1 MLNQTFVKTC
11 TYATCSVEEYGQM
24 NYVPTLAGNALFL
37 GLFGLA
43 LLCQCLLGIRY
54 RTWGYLFGMFGGLVL
69 EILGYIGR
77 VQLHYNVFS
86 QNKFVNYVIG
96 TSIGPAFFS
105 ASIYLCLARIISVFG
120 TDLSPLKPR
129 TITCVFIF
137 CDFISILLQSL
148 GGSITASADTWDN
161 HQLGIHI
168 MIAGLASQV
177 ASMTVYVSL
186 CLRFA
191 WNVWKDP
198 SKRNPNSEDLRES
211 LKFRAFLY
219 GEPTFIPLTTTATTT
234 RRI

>member
-1 MLNQTFVKTC
+1 MLNQTFVETC
-11 TYATCSVEEYGQM
+11 TYATCSVKEYGQM
-24 NYVPTLAGNALFL
+24 SYIPTLAGNAFFL
-37 GLFGLA
+37 GVFGFA
-43 LLCQCLLGIRY
+43 LLCQCILGIRY

-69 EILGYIGR
+69 EILGYVSRI
-77 VQLHYNVFS
+77 QLHYNVFS
-86 QNKFVNYVIG
+86 QHKFANYVIG

-137 CDFISILLQSL
+137 CDFTSILLQTL
-148 GGSITASADTWDN
+148 GGSITANANTLNS

-177 ASMTVYVSL
+177 ASMTVYVCL
-186 CLRFA
+186 CLHFA

-198 SKRNPNSEDLRES
+198 LRRNPNSEYLRKS
-211 LKFRAFLY
+211 LKFQGFLY
-219 GEPTFIPLTTTATTT
+219 GEPTSF
-234 RRI
+234 R